1 MIKLLCLAGF
11 AALSLGCADAL
22 AFDSSPSPWEGG
34 GAFGQGAGG
43 DQSHFSS
50 RRNPT
55 GGFDY
60 SNGVTSR
67 PNPLGGYDY
76 SNGASCRPNPMGGMD
91 CRR

>member
-11 AALSLGCADAL
+11 AALSLAAEASAL
-22 AFDSSPSPWEGG
+22 DYSSPLWGDGG
-34 GAFGQGAGG
+34 LFGQRTGS
-43 DQSHFSS
+43 DQSTFTS

-67 PNPLGGYDY
+67 PNPMGGYDY
-76 SNGASCRPNPMGGMD
+76 SNGVSCRPNPMGGMD

>member
-11 AALSLGCADAL
+11 AALALGCADAL
-22 AFDSSPSPWEGG
+22 AFDSSPSPWGG
-34 GAFGQGAGG
+34 GGFGQRTDS
-43 DQSHFSS
+43 DQSAFTS
-50 RRNPT
+50 RPNPL

-60 SNGVTSR
+60 SNGVYSR